1 MDKLYA
7 NQVTVRVWRNLK
19 TWGHVPTAH
28 FGHAAVTLSG
38 MFLDVMPGDPQ
49 ARRRL
54 HISFWPGEG
63 GASLATAH
71 QKTTAQTSD
80 FHSEDKYNEM
90 SRQTEMRL
98 EVGYR
103 RKNGIPLTKKQ
114 KRLLQEGKLEP
125 ILEPRPGQVRRE
137 AETGEV
143 AWLQSPEAKI
153 ALPGF
158 NNKGHHWGL
167 SIGRM
172 RDWWQLFQQS
182 NPQYKA
188 MSYQNCAGVALMS
201 LREGG
206 SEAFASLP
214 KVHIYAEPVQVERY
228 ARKVEAAIQEMEA
241 SAAALD
247 ADIRRALAIG
257 VVKPDMITGLKDG
270 LWDLQ
275 TWKQRSAL
283 GTFQMRS
290 PTIREIDDA
299 LQKYH
304 SATWKEGFHV
314 KYCALAKVFRG
325 VAQHRQ
331 DKVLSGRSAAVL
343 ALGLQVLALLRNPGA
358 YW

>member
-1 MDKLYA
+1 VSKLYA

-19 TWGHVPTAH
+19 TWGYVPTAH

-38 MFLDVMPGDPQ
+38 MFLNVMPGDPLD
-49 ARRRL
+49 RRRL

-63 GASLATAH
+63 GASLTTAH

-90 SRQTEMRL
+90 SRDTEMRL
-98 EVGYR
+98 EVGHR
-103 RKNGIPLTKKQ
+103 RKNGIPLTRKQ

-158 NNKGHHWGL
+158 NTKGHHWGL

-172 RDWWQLFQQS
+172 RDWWQLFSQS
-182 NPQYKA
+182 HPHYKA
-188 MSYQNCAGVALMS
+188 LSHQNCAGVALMA

-206 SEAFASLP
+206 SEAFEDMP
-214 KVHIYAEPVQVERY
+214 TVRIYAEPLQVERY
-228 ARKVEAAIQEMEA
+228 AQALQIQMERMEVW
-241 SAAALD
+241 ALELD
-247 ADIRRALAIG
+247 TDIRQALASG
-257 VVKPDMITGLKDG
+257 LVKPAMLTGLQDG
-270 LWDLQ
+270 LWSLQ
-275 TWKQRSAL
+275 TWKQHSAL

-290 PTIREIDDA
+290 ATIREIDEA
-299 LQKYH
+299 LQQYH
-304 SATWKEGFHV
+304 SNTWKDGFQK
-314 KYCALAKVFRG
+314 KYRALARTFLG
-325 VAQHRQ
+325 VVKHRHA
-331 DKVLSGRSAAVL
+331 KAESARSAAVL
-343 ALGLQVLALLRNPGA
+343 ALGLQILALLRNPGPHM
-358 YW
+358 

>member
-1 MDKLYA
+1 MSKLYA

-19 TWGHVPTAH
+19 TWGYVPTAH

-38 MFLDVMPGDPQ
+38 MFLNVMPGDPLD
-49 ARRRL
+49 RRRL

-63 GASLATAH
+63 GASLTTAH

-80 FHSEDKYNEM
+80 FHSADKYNEM
-90 SRQTEMRL
+90 SRQTETRL
-98 EVGYR
+98 EIGYR

-114 KRLLQEGKLEP
+114 KRQLQDGKLEP

-172 RDWWQLFQQS
+172 RDWWQLFSQS
-182 NPQYKA
+182 NPHYKA
-188 MSYQNCAGVALMS
+188 LSHQNCAGVALMA

-206 SEAFASLP
+206 GEAFEDMP
-214 KVHIYAEPVQVERY
+214 TVRIYAEPLQVERY
-228 ARKVEAAIQEMEA
+228 AQALQIQMERMEA
-241 SAAALD
+241 WTLALD
-247 ADIRRALAIG
+247 TDIRQALASG
-257 VVKPDMITGLKDG
+257 LVKPAMLTGLQDG
-270 LWDLQ
+270 LWSLQ
-275 TWKQRSAL
+275 HSAL

-290 PTIREIDDA
+290 ATIREIDEA
-299 LQKYH
+299 LQQYH
-304 SATWKEGFHV
+304 SNTWKEGFQK
-314 KYCALAKVFRG
+314 KYRALARTFLG
-325 VAQHRQ
+325 VVKHRHA
-331 DKVLSGRSAAVL
+331 KAESARSAAVL
-343 ALGLQVLALLRNPGA
+343 ALGLQILALLRNPGPHM
-358 YW
+358 